1 MQSEFKRAY
10 ARACP
15 DFQCVFPLEYGSAPA
30 GNVVTAKTQ
39 VSARLDCVGMTLEM
53 PFKDNVQL
61 AGENGWTAKR
71 SEALGA
77 AAVDA
82 LLHVLPTLRPE

>member
-1 MQSEFKRAY
+1 M
-10 ARACP
+10 
-15 DFQCVFPLEYGSAPA
+15 
-30 GNVVTAKTQ
+30 
-39 VSARLDCVGMTLEM
+39 SARFDCVGMTLEM